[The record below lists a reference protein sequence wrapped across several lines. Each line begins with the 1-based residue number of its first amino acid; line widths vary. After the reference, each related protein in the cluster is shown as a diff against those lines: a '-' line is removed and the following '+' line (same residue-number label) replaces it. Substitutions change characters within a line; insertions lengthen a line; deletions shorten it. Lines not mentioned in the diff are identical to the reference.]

1 MAQMHNFAAL
11 LHQAEQMKLRC
22 VMTDWQVA
30 GDSPNGLSVVNKA
43 QNAVNTLKIITALNE
58 ISDILKVT
66 PSLSAIAVSTFD
78 IETLAGCR
86 IWCC

>member
-1 MAQMHNFAAL
+1 
-11 LHQAEQMKLRC
+11 
-22 VMTDWQVA
+22 MTDCQVA

-78 IETLAGCR
+78 NETLAGCR
-86 IWCC
+86 LWSC